1 LSGATGAT
9 YAASQHHQ
17 RKPGTVPGYVV
28 AAADGKT
35 KVITAEVD
43 VVTPGVGAAVGL
55 HPGETGIINFGRGN
69 TLQRATT
76 FTRNDSYGPG
86 SGAGNEGG
94 VEEQFAGEYWDGAVY
109 GRPSNNLSANS
120 STNGGNNSYGSSYG
134 RPEPR
139 TWAEWL
145 GMG

>member
-1 LSGATGAT
+1 LGGATGAN
-9 YAASQHHQ
+9 YAVSQHHQ
-17 RKPGTVPGYVV
+17 RKPGTVAG
-28 AAADGKT
+28 AEDGKT
-35 KVITAEVD
+35 KVITAEVG

-55 HPGETGIINFGRGN
+55 NPGETGIINFGRGN

-120 STNGGNNSYGSSYG
+120 STNGGGGNNSYGSSYG
-134 RPEPR
+134 RSEPR